1 MAFYITGLANG
12 RVFFQSARYRYL
24 QRTIRI
30 LWAHI
35 PINFNIFEF
44 GDILKRGSGDTDPC
58 HLKKNCQFKE
68 PCWSKNILFSL
79 DDTLLLDKTPWQIWL
94 FSYHP
99 FFRYWP
105 GEKLSFLGIRMITHF
120 ESTTLS
126 GLLNITTVIHFLY
139 YDMDIVINI

>member
-68 PCWSKNILFSL
+68 PCWSKNILFSF

-99 FFRYWP
+99 FFRYWL
-105 GEKLSFLGIRMITHF
+105 ENLDWSQISRLESNCIKLILH
-120 ESTTLS
+120 
-126 GLLNITTVIHFLY
+126 LNRV
-139 YDMDIVINI
+139 

>member
-1 MAFYITGLANG
+1 MAFYITGLANE

-58 HLKKNCQFKE
+58 HLTKNCQFKE
-68 PCWSKNILFSL
+68 PCWSKNILFSF

-99 FFRYWP
+99 FFRYWL
-105 GEKLSFLGIRMITHF
+105 ENLDWRQISRLEANCIKLILH
-120 ESTTLS
+120 
-126 GLLNITTVIHFLY
+126 LNRV
-139 YDMDIVINI
+139 